1 MMFLLPSIFMM
12 ECSCASTHPLEGP
25 VGDLANLLNV
35 NIRAGVITLFPKEEC
50 GKEHNIT
57 LVMAQIDLCSVAF
70 TSRTVAT
77 RETCFLCIVAQI
89 HAVQE
94 LLSFRLFMMTST
106 RRPGKCLFHQGK
118 SHLEAATERLYLP
131 SLASLDALG
140 SKQPPRLQN
149 AHQPFFHRCRLKR

>member
-1 MMFLLPSIFMM
+1 MM
-12 ECSCASTHPLEGP
+12 ECSRASTHPLEGP